1 MKQLRKLAT
10 LFLVAA
16 LVIGTLFIPEQANA
30 ATKKP
35 GIKESSVKLTAGES
49 KTLTL
54 QNTKGLKVKWSSG
67 NKSVATVTQKG
78 KVKAKKAGR
87 ANIFVHFSKK
97 DSNGYYVSAGSDSC
111 WVTVSAKAV
120 AEKTV
125 KVTCPESQYQTQIH
139 VKRTVTNAPFEI
151 TISTKS
157 EDENLGLTVYEA
169 TSGYQ
174 MKQVGTIDSNTKELT
189 LTATKTIII
198 KNNNDTEV
206 DVTVKVKTK
215 DGKKTITGVTVS

>member
-16 LVIGTLFIPEQANA
+16 LVISTLFIPEQANA

-35 GIKESSVKLTAGES
+35 KLKESSVKLTVGKS

-54 QNTKGLKVKWSSG
+54 QNAKGMKVTFTST

-87 ANIFVHFSKK
+87 TNILVSFKSK
-97 DSNGYYVSAGSDSC
+97 DSMGNYVVVGSDNC

-120 AEKTV
+120 AEMTK
-125 KVTCPESQYQTQIH
+125 KCTCSYSGSQTQIH
-139 VKRTVTNAPFEI
+139 VKRTVKNAPFEI

-157 EDENLGLTVYEA
+157 EDENLSLTVYEA

-174 MKQVGTIDSNTKELT
+174 MKQVGTIDAAAKELT

-198 KNNNDTEV
+198 KNNNNTEEEL
-206 DVTVKVKTK
+206 TVKVKSK
-215 DGKKTITGVTVS
+215 DGKKTITGITIS

>member
-1 MKQLRKLAT
+1 MKQFKKLAT

-16 LVIGTLFIPEQANA
+16 LVISTLFIPKQANA
-30 ATKKP
+30 ATKP
-35 GIKESSVKLTAGES
+35 GIKESNIKLTAGKS

-54 QNTKGLKVKWSSG
+54 ENTKGLKVKFSSG

-78 KVKAKKAGR
+78 KVTAKKAGR
-87 ANIFVHFSKK
+87 ANIFVYFKKK
-97 DSNGYYVSAGSDSC
+97 DSNGNYVSAGSDSC
-111 WVTVSAKAV
+111 WVTVTAKAV

-157 EDENLGLTVYEA
+157 EDENLSLTVYEA
-169 TSGYQ
+169 TSGNK
-174 MKQVGTIDSNTKELT
+174 MSEVGKIDAAAKELT

-198 KNNNDTEV
+198 KNNNNTEV
-206 DVTVKVKTK
+206 DVTVKVKSK
-215 DGKKTITGVTVS
+215 DGKKTITGVTIS